1 MRVRID
7 HLFEHS
13 QHLRLVAT
21 WIYEEFWR
29 GRAGYSV
36 EGFEALLRQAGDPDR
51 IPLSLLAILDG
62 EPAGTVNLI
71 ESDSPRHPHL
81 HPWLAA
87 PSVGPAHRRQ
97 GVGGALC
104 RALVSDARRLGF
116 TEVFLGTDVPG
127 FYAALGAELHEQVA
141 DTLSIMRFRTADAF
155 PVPAVP
161 VRL

>member
-1 MRVRID
+1 MKLRID
-7 HLFEHS
+7 HLFEHPE
-13 QHLRLVAT
+13 HRRLVAT
-21 WIYEEFWR
+21 WIYDEFWR
-29 GRAGYSV
+29 DRAGTSV
-36 EGFEALLRQAGDPDR
+36 EGFEARLRQAGDPHR
-51 IPLSLLAILDG
+51 IPLSLLALLDG

-87 PSVGPAHRRQ
+87 LFVCPAHRRQ
-97 GVGGALC
+97 GVGGALF
-104 RALVSDARRLGF
+104 RALVWNAKRLGF

-127 FYAALGAELHEQVA
+127 FYAALGAELHEQVT
-141 DTLSIMRFRTADAF
+141 DTMSIMRFRTADAL